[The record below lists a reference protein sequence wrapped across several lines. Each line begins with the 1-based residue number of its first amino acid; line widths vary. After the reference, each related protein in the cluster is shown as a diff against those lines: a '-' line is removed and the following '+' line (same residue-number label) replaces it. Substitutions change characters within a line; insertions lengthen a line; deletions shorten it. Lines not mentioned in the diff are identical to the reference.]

1 MKVLIVWEVTM
12 KARSLLPVLQ
22 AECFICT
29 WHTATP
35 IFLLDTSEGHYAEM
49 YGDLL
54 VWVNRAWIVRN
65 KAVQFTLSQAIPTP
79 PPPPTIPSIYNH
91 DKSTGMEA
99 GIRLYLPEIT
109 AMLVELIDAS
119 AWTTKAQAA
128 RAMATVAERMGS
140 QLGPPHLGQ
149 LLDALLAALLS
160 RTWTGKV
167 GGWLVGLL
175 ACGIAGLLLCCL
187 LFLSGWSC
195 FLLFVRVELFCQS
208 GAVFSSFC

>member
-1 MKVLIVWEVTM
+1 MYS
-12 KARSLLPVLQ
+12 SLCHKP
-22 AECFICT
+22 F
-29 WHTATP
+29 HP
-35 IFLLDTSEGHYAEM
+35 I
-49 YGDLL
+49 
-54 VWVNRAWIVRN
+54 
-65 KAVQFTLSQAIPTP
+65 P
-79 PPPPTIPSIYNH
+79 PPPSPSIYNR

-167 GGWLVGLL
+167 R
-175 ACGIAGLLLCCL
+175 AGLWDCWLTSLLSL
-187 LFLSGWSC
+187 V
-195 FLLFVRVELFCQS
+195 FVRVELF
-208 GAVFSSFC
+208 SSFC